1 MKLRRMWSITFWVL
15 LIDFIALN
23 IVGVTAINFNIY
35 NNDHQILGQMDP
47 GIMRAVFAIALLV
60 FAKRHWKINVMHEHG
75 GYSHIFKEGWLLIAL
90 TIINMTLASDTLVW
104 KNLLHNMDA
113 QNIILSFGIGLIE
126 AFFVGMFEEI
136 SIRGVMMGAMLKGFK
151 KYPVMKSIF
160 FSSMVFGSLH
170 MLNYLVSPFWDT
182 TNQVIYAAGLGFV
195 LATVYYISKNIWVSI
210 SLHALMDYSAFVFSM
225 HSNYV
230 NTSAT
235 NKVDILSLLIFIV
248 GILSSYVSLIVYNR
262 KQGKKAWIY

>member
-1 MKLRRMWSITFWVL
+1 
-15 LIDFIALN
+15 
-23 IVGVTAINFNIY
+23 
-35 NNDHQILGQMDP
+35 
-47 GIMRAVFAIALLV
+47 
-60 FAKRHWKINVMHEHG
+60 
-75 GYSHIFKEGWLLIAL
+75 
-90 TIINMTLASDTLVW
+90 
-104 KNLLHNMDA
+104 
-113 QNIILSFGIGLIE
+113 
-126 AFFVGMFEEI
+126 
-136 SIRGVMMGAMLKGFK
+136 MGAMLKGFK

-235 NKVDILSLLIFIV
+235 NKVDILSLLI
-248 GILSSYVSLIVYNR
+248 L
-262 KQGKKAWIY
+262 